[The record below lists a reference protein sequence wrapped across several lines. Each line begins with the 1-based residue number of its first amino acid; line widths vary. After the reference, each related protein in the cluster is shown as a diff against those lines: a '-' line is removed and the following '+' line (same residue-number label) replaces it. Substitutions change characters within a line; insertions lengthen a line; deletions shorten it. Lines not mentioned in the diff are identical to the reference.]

1 MINRLILVTMLLTPM
16 MASAQVRTA
25 GGALPATD
33 TARHASSPAS
43 VLRGRHVDA
52 REPAKPTSARR
63 TPASAATPSGRSQPN
78 KPQPHAV
85 KGH

>member
-25 GGALPATD
+25 GGALPAAD
-33 TARHASSPAS
+33 TARPASSPAS
-43 VLRGRHVDA
+43 VFHGRHVDS
-52 REPAKPTSARR
+52 REPAKSTSARR
-63 TPASAATPSGRSQPN
+63 TPAPAATSSTHSQPN